1 METFNDDDQAAQLKD
16 WWKQNWQPVLLGLG
30 LSIGGVLG
38 WNTWQAHKNT
48 QAELASGHFE
58 QVRLSL
64 VNSDLEAANAA
75 QQSLIDDYSGSAY
88 AAQGA
93 MSLAQHYVQAGDY
106 ASATA
111 HLQWAASEADDDKL
125 AHIATLRLA
134 RLQWAQG
141 ENEAALSALAGS
153 NQGAFASMFA
163 ELRGDILLS
172 QGDAEGARKAYEDA
186 IALVQ
191 TDDFSAAVS
200 GGSAGLQR
208 KLDDLAPAAAATTE
222 NTAESS

>member
-1 METFNDDDQAAQLKD
+1 VETFNDDDQAQQLKD

-38 WNTWQAHKNT
+38 WNSWQAHKAG

-64 VNSDLEAANAA
+64 AAGNLEAANDA
-75 QQSLIDDYSGSAY
+75 QQNLIDEFSSSAY

-93 MSLAQHYVQAGDY
+93 MSLAQHYVEANDY
-106 ASATA
+106 ASAAA
-111 HLQWAASEADDDKL
+111 HLQWAAAEADDEKL

-134 RLQWAQG
+134 RLHWAQG
-141 ENEAALSALAGS
+141 ENETALTFLTGS
-153 NQGAFASMFA
+153 NQGAFASLYA

-172 QGDAEGARKAYEDA
+172 QGDVDAARRAYQDA
-186 IALVQ
+186 LALSQ
-191 TDDFSAAVS
+191 ADDFAAA
-200 GGSAGLQR
+200 AGVGRADLQS
-208 KLDDLAPAAAATTE
+208 KLDDLAPAAPATDSAA
-222 NTAESS
+222 ADL